1 LTVLLLST
9 LQEALKGPKPG
20 GHIYIAY
27 SGGLDSQVLLHI
39 TMAYARIAGCELTAL
54 HMNYGLS
61 PNANVWQDF
70 CERQCEALGIPLL
83 CKAVDLN
90 ESATGNI
97 EQRARNAR
105 YIWFESQL
113 DENDV
118 LLMAHNQEDQAET
131 LLLRMMRASGTRGLA
146 GIPVS
151 RALGKGRVL
160 RPFLDVPRSDLRA
173 YAEQQDLTW
182 VEDESNF
189 SSKFDR
195 NYIRNDIIPK
205 LLQRWPQ
212 ASRLLSRSA
221 QNYRDDQLLL
231 DELAVI
237 DAESIQVKGNSLYL
251 EVLPPLDLARFKAIS
266 PARQR
271 NLLQYLLRP
280 IIDYPVPA
288 EQMNECLRQVNDVAQ
303 SQLELDSVTLVLH
316 DGQVHFTHPIKQEP
330 GISLNWITG
339 SPLPLPRLN
348 FDLDLIQRSVAP
360 TGEVKTLAFEPGETV
375 CVHWRLGGERVHLQ
389 GEEFSRSLKKLFQEK
404 RVAPWLRRAMPLI
417 SVDGYIVWS
426 AMLGDFSPCLVDSG
440 GLYYSFEL
448 SKASPKINPIVNEFQ
463 GCF

>member
-1 LTVLLLST
+1 MTVTLLST
-9 LQEALKGPKPG
+9 LQEALKGLKPG
-20 GHIYIAY
+20 AHIYIAY

-39 TMAYARIAGCELTAL
+39 TAAYARKAGFDLTAM

-61 PNANVWQDF
+61 PNANTWQGF
-70 CERQCEALGIPLL
+70 CEGQCAALDIPLL
-83 CKAVDLN
+83 CKTVDLD

-105 YIWFESQL
+105 YIWFELQL
-113 DENDV
+113 EEIDV
-118 LLMAHNQEDQAET
+118 LLTAHHQEDQAET

-151 RALGKGRVL
+151 RALGKGHVL

-173 YAEQQDLTW
+173 YAEQKYLTW

-195 NYIRNDIIPK
+195 NYIRNDIIPM

-212 ASRLLSRSA
+212 ASRQLSRSA

-231 DELAVI
+231 DEVATM
-237 DAESIQVKGNSLYL
+237 DAESIQARDNSLYL
-251 EVLPPLDLARFKAIS
+251 EVLPPLDLAEFKTIS

-288 EQMNECLRQVNDVAQ
+288 EQMNECLRQVNDAAQ
-303 SQLELDSVTLVLH
+303 SQLELDGVTLVLH
-316 DGQVHFTHPIKQEP
+316 DGQAHFTHPIEQEL
-330 GISLNWITG
+330 GISLNWIT
-339 SPLPLPRLN
+339 
-348 FDLDLIQRSVAP
+348 
-360 TGEVKTLAFEPGETV
+360 
-375 CVHWRLGGERVHLQ
+375 
-389 GEEFSRSLKKLFQEK
+389 
-404 RVAPWLRRAMPLI
+404 
-417 SVDGYIVWS
+417 
-426 AMLGDFSPCLVDSG
+426 
-440 GLYYSFEL
+440 
-448 SKASPKINPIVNEFQ
+448 
-463 GCF
+463 